1 MNNAQNRTKMKRNT
15 RSSVGNRKYL
25 PPFWTRLP
33 SAGAIASSLLRS
45 GKRALPATA
54 LILCIGGVIT
64 GGYYSYQWAT
74 HSSRFAI
81 SSLQFAGNDQSSDA
95 DLAELMELQT
105 GTNIFLV
112 DLDALEQR
120 LESSPWIS
128 HAEVSRDLP
137 NSLEIKVSEERAV
150 ALVDLEGLYL
160 TNDSGEL
167 FKKAS
172 STDKLD
178 GLTII
183 TGLTRSEVVGAPSE
197 SQLKIE
203 FALQAATAFASS
215 STRPTIGE
223 IHLDANHGI
232 TLITYEEAIAIHL
245 GNPLLAELDD
255 RYQAF
260 DSAWNALG
268 AEEHAAVRVFRIA
281 DRTPS
286 DRVTVAFAGN

>member
-1 MNNAQNRTKMKRNT
+1 MNNAQNRTKSKRNT
-15 RSSVGNRKYL
+15 RSSASNRRHL
-25 PPFWTRLP
+25 APFWTRLP
-33 SAGAIASSLLRS
+33 SAGTLASGLLKS
-45 GKRALPATA
+45 GRRALPATA
-54 LILCIGGVIT
+54 VALCIGGVIT

-74 HSSRFAI
+74 HAPRFAI
-81 SSLQFAGNDQSSDA
+81 SSLEFSGNEQSSEA
-95 DLAELMELQT
+95 VLTELMQLEA

-112 DLDALEQR
+112 DIEALEER

-137 NSLEIKVSEERAV
+137 NSLEIEVSEERVV

-160 TNDSGEL
+160 ANEAGEL

-172 STDKLD
+172 STDKLE

-183 TGLTRSEVVGAPSE
+183 TGLSRSEFVGAQSE
-197 SQLKIE
+197 SQAQIE
-203 FALQAATAFASS
+203 FALQAVNTFASS
-215 STRPTIGE
+215 AERPAIGE
-223 IHLDANHGI
+223 IHLDANRGI
-232 TLITYEEAIAIHL
+232 TLITYEAAIAIHL
-245 GNPLLAELDD
+245 GNPLLAELED